1 MRGAAPRARN
11 ILFGLL
17 VKLVIT
23 SPYYSEDHGFKSRR
37 DREVGVY
44 ADGYSKRIQGIMSE
58 SASTGNLVAHLAP

>member
-1 MRGAAPRARN
+1 MHSADPRARN

-23 SPYYSEDHGFKSRR
+23 SPCHGEDHGFKSRR

-44 ADGYSKRIQGIMSE
+44 TDGYSKRIQGIMSK
-58 SASTGNLVAHLAP
+58 SAPTGNRVAHLAP

>member
-1 MRGAAPRARN
+1 MHSADPRARN

-23 SPYYSEDHGFKSRR
+23 SPCHGEDHGFKSRR

-44 ADGYSKRIQGIMSE
+44 ADGYSKRIQGIISE
-58 SASTGNLVAHLAP
+58 SASTGNRVAYLAP

>member
-1 MRGAAPRARN
+1 MHSADPRARN

-23 SPYYSEDHGFKSRR
+23 SPCHGEDHGFKSRR

-58 SASTGNLVAHLAP
+58 SASTGNPVAHLAP